1 VRIGEVAAATG
12 VSTRALRYYE
22 EHGLL
27 AAERTAGGQRS
38 YGPDA
43 VERVRWIRALFA
55 AGLSS
60 TTLVEFLP
68 CVHSGLVTGD
78 VIERLEEQR
87 VRVDA
92 QLRDL
97 SATRDRLDELI
108 GAAREHQAGSTTA
121 PDGELVTAVSDSR

>member
-1 VRIGEVAAATG
+1 MAAATG

-27 AAERTAGGQRS
+27 VSERSAGGQRR

-43 VERVRWIRALFA
+43 VERVRWIQSLYA

-60 TTLVEFLP
+60 AALVGFLP
-68 CVHSGLVTGD
+68 CVHSGLVTDD
-78 VIERLEEQR
+78 VVERLREQR
-87 VRVDA
+87 ERIDA

-108 GAAREHQAGSTTA
+108 GAAQQHQAGQLTA
-121 PDGELVTAVSDSR
+121 SSR

>member
-1 VRIGEVAAATG
+1 VRIGEVAAAAG

-27 AAERTAGGQRS
+27 SAERSPSGQRH

-60 TTLVEFLP
+60 SALAEFLP
-68 CVHSGLVTGD
+68 CVHSGVVTAD
-78 VIERLEEQR
+78 VVDRLEDQR
-87 VRVDA
+87 ERIDA

-97 SATRDRLDELI
+97 SATRDRLDDLI
-108 GAAREHQAGSTTA
+108 VAAREHRAAAQATA
-121 PDGELVTAVSDSR
+121 SSR

>member
-1 VRIGEVAAATG
+1 VRIGELAAAAG

-27 AAERTAGGQRS
+27 TGERTPGGQRR

-43 VERVRWIRALFA
+43 VERVRWIQSLYA

-60 TTLVEFLP
+60 AALVEFLP
-68 CVHSGLVTGD
+68 CVHSGVVTDD
-78 VIERLEEQR
+78 VIDRLEEQR
-87 VRVDA
+87 RRVEA

-97 SATRDRLDELI
+97 SATHDRLVHLI
-108 GAAREHQAGSTTA
+108 DAAREYQAGQPTA
-121 PDGELVTAVSDSR
+121 SSR